1 VDTLSIQSVVVAAA
15 AQVSADLAGEVVILN
30 LADGVYYGLDPVGAR
45 IWALLQEPRT
55 VAELRDAMLAEYEVE
70 PERCERDILML
81 LRELAAAGLISVDA
95 AAPQPGSGAALAG
108 TASDI

>member
-1 VDTLSIQSVVVAAA
+1 MLSTQSVVVAAE

-55 VAELRDAMLAEYEVE
+55 VAELRDALLEEYEVD
-70 PERCERDILML
+70 PEHCEHDILL
-81 LRELAAAGLISVDA
+81 LLQELAAAGLITVASA
-95 AAPQPGSGAALAG
+95 AVRSDLGATLAE
-108 TASDI
+108 AAKSA